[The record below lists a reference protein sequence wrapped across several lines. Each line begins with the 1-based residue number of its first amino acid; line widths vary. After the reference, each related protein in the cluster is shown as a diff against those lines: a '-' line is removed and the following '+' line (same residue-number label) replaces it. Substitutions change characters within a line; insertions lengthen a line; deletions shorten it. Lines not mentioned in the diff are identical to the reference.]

1 MSRVKEL
8 IRRIKSENSLLG
20 DQDLL
25 LLRGKI
31 IAIDETE
38 RTATIETQE
47 GIEVKQVMMSTLL
60 NTESSVYIVPK
71 VGSEC
76 IAIFESNSN
85 ESYVIATEEV
95 DHIDVAIGEMR
106 AKIDSE
112 LARVEIGMMSAE
124 LSREGIVLNGGHYGG
139 LVKVEALT
147 GRLNAIERDINE
159 LKRAMGGWT
168 PAPQDGGAALKGAI
182 ATWVGAELRE
192 TERGDYENEQV
203 KQ

>member
-1 MSRVKEL
+1 MSE
-8 IRRIKSENSLLG
+8 IARRIRAIAERGTEIESRICLVTAVDEQARTVDCEPLDESAPILG
-20 DQDLL
+20 VNLQ
-25 LLRGKI
+25 
-31 IAIDETE
+31 ANQEQETGVV
-38 RTATIETQE
+38 I
-47 GIEVKQVMMSTLL
+47 
-60 NTESSVYIVPK
+60 YPK
-71 VGSEC
+71 VGSHVIVSMMSGGTGGC
-76 IAIFESNSN
+76 
-85 ESYVIATEEV
+85 VIATEEV
-95 DHIDVAIGEMR
+95 DHIEVAIGELR

-124 LSREGIVLNGGHYGG
+124 LSREGIVLNGGHHGG

-182 ATWVGAELRE
+182 ATWVGAELTE
-192 TERGDYENEQV
+192 TVRGDYENEQV